1 MTEDDLK
8 ALAEID
14 KEVSGDN
21 SMTEADKKDALEM
34 KHLHGYG
41 LKVISTF
48 LLRER
53 GIKISQPSLS
63 KGLKRWALKFP
74 LFMQSLKE
82 PTPIKKDNKT
92 TEACKEPVHD
102 QGKVANESGVK
113 SAENKAI
120 ESKWDRKRRLTKEL
134 EDLVAIPNAKK
145 SNRDREQIIKLKNE
159 IKEIR

>member
-1 MTEDDLK
+1 LTEDDLK

-82 PTPIKKDNKT
+82 TTPIKKDNKT

-102 QGKVANESGVK
+102 QRKVANESDVK

>member
-82 PTPIKKDNKT
+82 PTPSKKDNKT
-92 TEACKEPVHD
+92 TEACKKPVHD
-102 QGKVANESGVK
+102 QENIANDDSPKNVK
-113 SAENKAI
+113 KEGI
-120 ESKWDRKRRLTKEL
+120 ESKWEKKRRLTNEL
-134 EDLVAIPNAKK
+134 EKLVSLPNAEK
-145 SNRDREQIIKLKNE
+145 SNEVREKIIKLKKE
-159 IKEIR
+159 IKDIK